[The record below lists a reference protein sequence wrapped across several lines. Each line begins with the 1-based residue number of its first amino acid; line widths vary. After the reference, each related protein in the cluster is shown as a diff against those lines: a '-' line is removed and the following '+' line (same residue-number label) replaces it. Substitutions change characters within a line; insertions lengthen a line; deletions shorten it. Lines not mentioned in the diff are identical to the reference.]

1 MKKRIL
7 GIMLTMCMLLSA
19 LPLTSIVAT
28 AAENVS
34 TQSVASATGA
44 EVVSVKLN
52 GTANGGFNKY
62 AVKVSGTAS
71 KVQVI
76 FPNANTYTF
85 NRSGSE
91 AKNDNSRGVV
101 SIKAYDKD
109 GNEVA
114 LGSDSTASELW
125 VINMAL
131 KEGTY
136 TVRAKYKNT
145 WEAKGKTVTVSYSVK
160 APEEVKVT
168 KVEGKDGSYSF
179 KLDGTAQKIQV
190 IHPNKMT
197 NTFTKSNSSVSVKY
211 YNSENAEVDRDS
223 GEVAYEIWTISK
235 KYNDGSYSVIAKY
248 YNGTTYV
255 WGTTALAF
263 DIANG
268 EVDITLDSDKLNAL
282 SAFTYEKNSDGK
294 VKITG
299 VKDNSVTEIVV
310 PDFVYE
316 IARGAFKDCTSLEK
330 LTVPYVGNRSNGE
343 YYYIGYVF
351 GAKSVKQSGT
361 ALPETL
367 KEITVTGGYS
377 NDEKLQSYAFY
388 DCPNLTNI
396 IIGDGVTYF
405 ERSVF
410 VDCVGLESLTVPFVG
425 RSLEEATSERIAYS
439 FGYFFSSS
447 TKYSELMESLNCYIF
462 DQWSDE
468 FSNPIDSGDN
478 VIAYIPKTLKKV
490 TINGGKIGDACF
502 QYNSVIE
509 NVVLGNNVTSIGD
522 FAFFR
527 CLSLNKVEIPESV
540 GFIGSHAFF
549 KTPFNETLD
558 AEAGDGFIYI
568 NNVLYEYIGSATDIV
583 IKEGTISISP
593 YAFANNSTI
602 GTVKCPSSLRYIG
615 SKKHNYQS
623 GAFYKCQNLKKIE
636 LNEGLKVIGN
646 GAFYNC
652 TSLDEITF
660 PSSLEFIGWRAMQET
675 AWYNNQPDGEIYIET
690 MFYEYK
696 GEMPEN
702 TTLTLREGT
711 TGIVGYAFSGKQ
723 TLVGIDIPD
732 SVKWIGE
739 AAFYTTGLTEI
750 TLPKSLEQIGS
761 YAFYQCP
768 LKGEIIIPKGVKT
781 LPQKGFLKE
790 GSDKLIVRFE
800 EGSQLETLATESI
813 CGSDTVFYLPDSVQY
828 FMNSCFSGGTIFAP
842 DMNNVKYMGSSQG
855 SVTLYALENANAS
868 WADGIS
874 LKANGIS
881 SKTVYKYRENEP
893 KVDENGNYIGSYW
906 HYDEN
911 GNITVWE

>member
-109 GNEVA
+109 DNEVA
-114 LGSDSTASELW
+114 LGSDNTASELW

-160 APEEVKVT
+160 TPEEVKVT

-223 GEVAYEIWTISK
+223 GEAAYEIWTISK

-248 YNGTTYV
+248 NNGSTYV

-263 DIANG
+263 DITNG

-343 YYYIGYVF
+343 YSSIGYIF
-351 GAKSVKQSGT
+351 GSKSFKKNNEL
-361 ALPETL
+361 LPTSL
-367 KEITVTGGYS
+367 KEVTVTGGYS
-377 NDEKLQSYAFY
+377 NDETIRTNAFY
-388 DCPNLTNI
+388 NCQNLTSINI
-396 IIGDGVTYF
+396 EDGITHIEEAIFFDCLSLEQLTLPFCGDADKKITDLEVRSFGWAFSTKTSGNQGCKNLVSVVTDENYIWFREVGDRRVVPSSLKSVTIKSGVIPRECF
-405 ERSVF
+405 
-410 VDCVGLESLTVPFVG
+410 VGL
-425 RSLEEATSERIAYS
+425 
-439 FGYFFSSS
+439 
-447 TKYSELMESLNCYIF
+447 
-462 DQWSDE
+462 
-468 FSNPIDSGDN
+468 
-478 VIAYIPKTLKKV
+478 
-490 TINGGKIGDACF
+490 
-502 QYNSVIE
+502 NSIE
-509 NVVLGNNVTSIGD
+509 KVVLGEGVSYIGD
-522 FAFFR
+522 YAFEL
-527 CLSLNKVEIPESV
+527 CGNIKELSVLGTPEYV
-540 GFIGSHAFF
+540 GEYGYMFYR
-549 KTPFNETLD
+549 TPLQEKWD
-558 AEAGDGFIYI
+558 EEAKNGDGFIYL
-568 NNVLYEYIGSATDIV
+568 NDTVLLAYIGTDENVEIR
-583 IKEGTISISP
+583 EGTVVMAAC
-593 YAFANNSTI
+593 AFNPRFH
-602 GTVKCPSSLRYIG
+602 GTQLVKSVKCPSTLKRILGDYRLYDEGRVSFQSSLE
-615 SKKHNYQS
+615 
-623 GAFYKCQNLKKIE
+623 KIE
-636 LNEGLKVIGN
+636 LNEGLEYIGN
-646 GAFYNC
+646 FAFKDSEKL
-652 TSLDEITF
+652 TEITI
-660 PSSLEFIGWRAMQET
+660 PQSVVNIGIQAFDNT
-675 AWYNNQPDGEIYIET
+675 GWYNNQPDGPVYIDDVL
-690 MFYEYK
+690 YAYK
-696 GEMPEN
+696 GTLPEN
-702 TTLTLREGT
+702 TTYTVREGT
-711 TGIVGYAFSGKQ
+711 TGIAHCAFKGQ
-723 TLVGIDIPD
+723 TNLVGINIPN
-732 SVKWIGE
+732 SVTWIGQG
-739 AAFYTTGLTEI
+739 AFDGCSLTSI
-750 TLPKSLEQIGS
+750 DLPDNLTSIGV
-761 YAFYQCP
+761 YAFLGCAIQ
-768 LKGEIIIPKGVKT
+768 KIIIPKGVKT
-781 LPQKGFLKE
+781 LPFVGGSSSTELKI
-790 GSDKLIVRFE
+790 KLE
-800 EGSQLETLATESI
+800 EGSQLEIIAEEATNPSYISEDVIVLPESVRYI
-813 CGSDTVFYLPDSVQY
+813 EYLGVAGMTVLLPINTRLEVSVGHGYGNYRFYYMGSKEQAKPDLP
-828 FMNSCFSGGTIFAP
+828 GTIFYYSEEEP
-842 DMNNVKYMGSSQG
+842 D
-855 SVTLYALENANAS
+855 
-868 WADGIS
+868 
-874 LKANGIS
+874 
-881 SKTVYKYRENEP
+881 
-893 KVDENGNYIGSYW
+893 VDENGDYNDNYWY
-906 HYDEN
+906 YDEN

>member
-109 GNEVA
+109 NNEVA
-114 LGSDSTASELW
+114 LGSDNTASELW

-160 APEEVKVT
+160 TPEEVKVT

-223 GEVAYEIWTISK
+223 GEAAYEIWTISK

-248 YNGTTYV
+248 NNGTTYV

-263 DIANG
+263 DITNG

-343 YYYIGYVF
+343 YYSIGYIF
-351 GAKSVKQSGT
+351 GSKSFKKNNEL
-361 ALPETL
+361 LPTSL
-367 KEITVTGGYS
+367 KEVTVTGGYS
-377 NDEKLQSYAFY
+377 NDETIRTNAFY
-388 DCPNLTNI
+388 NCQNLTSINI
-396 IIGDGVTYF
+396 EDGITHIEEAIFFDCLSLEQLTLPFCGDADKKITDLEVRSFGWAFSTKTNASGNQGCKNLVSDVYDDYYILFREVGDRRVVPSSLKSVTIKSGVISKECFVYLEKIEKVVLGEGVTYIGDWCF
-405 ERSVF
+405 QGCENLKELSVLGTPEY
-410 VDCVGLESLTVPFVG
+410 VGEYKYMLYGTELKTKWE
-425 RSLEEATSERIAYS
+425 EEA
-439 FGYFFSSS
+439 
-447 TKYSELMESLNCYIF
+447 KN
-462 DQWSDE
+462 
-468 FSNPIDSGDN
+468 
-478 VIAYIPKTLKKV
+478 
-490 TINGGKIGDACF
+490 
-502 QYNSVIE
+502 
-509 NVVLGNNVTSIGD
+509 
-522 FAFFR
+522 
-527 CLSLNKVEIPESV
+527 
-540 GFIGSHAFF
+540 
-549 KTPFNETLD
+549 
-558 AEAGDGFIYI
+558 GDGFIYL
-568 NNVLYEYIGSATDIV
+568 NDTVLLAYIGTDENVEIR
-583 IKEGTISISP
+583 EGTVVIAP
-593 YAFANNSTI
+593 RAFGYDTADSVKS
-602 GTVKCPSSLRYIG
+602 VKCPSTLKRISDYNSDYKTYNLSY
-615 SKKHNYQS
+615 S
-623 GAFYKCQNLKKIE
+623 AFRPNLEKIE
-636 LNEGLKVIGN
+636 LNEGLEYIGN
-646 GAFYNC
+646 FAFRDC
-652 TSLDEITF
+652 EKLTEITI
-660 PSSLEFIGWRAMQET
+660 PQSVVHIGIRAFDNT
-675 AWYNNQPDGEIYIET
+675 GWYNNQPDGPVYIDDVL
-690 MFYEYK
+690 YAYK
-696 GEMPEN
+696 GTLPEN
-702 TTLTLREGT
+702 TTYTVREGT
-711 TGIVGYAFSGKQ
+711 TGIAHCAFMGQ
-723 TLVGIDIPD
+723 TNLVGINIPN
-732 SVKWIGE
+732 SVTWIGQ
-739 AAFYTTGLTEI
+739 AAFCDCSLTSI
-750 TLPKSLEQIGS
+750 DLPDNLTSIG
-761 YAFYQCP
+761 YCAFLNCAIQ
-768 LKGEIIIPKGVKT
+768 EIIIPKGVKT
-781 LPQKGFLKE
+781 LPFVGGIYGSSTKLKI
-790 GSDKLIVRFE
+790 KLE
-800 EGSQLETLATESI
+800 EGSQLEIIAEEATNSIYISGDVIVLPESVRYI
-813 CGSDTVFYLPDSVQY
+813 EYLGVRGMTVLLPINTRLVVSASSCTFYYMGSKEQAKPDLP
-828 FMNSCFSGGTIFAP
+828 GTIFYYSEDEP
-842 DMNNVKYMGSSQG
+842 D
-855 SVTLYALENANAS
+855 
-868 WADGIS
+868 
-874 LKANGIS
+874 
-881 SKTVYKYRENEP
+881 
-893 KVDENGNYIGSYW
+893 VDENGDYNDNYW